1 MFAMNGVCMCQW
13 LLTVGIEVR
22 GGVLELLEGCVLLE
36 ALREV
41 LGGLRVQL
49 VIAEAANTGGIK
61 CQRLRTVLLSVR
73 WRT

>member
-1 MFAMNGVCMCQW
+1 M
-13 LLTVGIEVR
+13 R

-49 VIAEAANTGGIK
+49 VVAEAANTGGIE
-61 CQRLRTVLLSVR
+61 CQRLLTLCEHKTALCKGNRLGQSKR
-73 WRT
+73 